1 MNQLKIVLKIMSKKA
16 HLVKTSDQEVFKIF
30 FITMK
35 YNLSTDGKNK
45 YLEQP
50 SQKTLKIDALKM
62 QQVTLCTSI
71 FIHTPQVR
79 RKPQLLR

>member
-1 MNQLKIVLKIMSKKA
+1 MLKIMSKKG

-30 FITMK
+30 LITIK
-35 YNLSTDGKNK
+35 CNLSRDGNNK

-62 QQVTLCTSI
+62 QQVTLHTSI
-71 FIHTPQVR
+71 FIHTPQIR
-79 RKPQLLR
+79 LKPQLLRCKYRKK